1 MPPPSRPIHLPSI
14 EGLRAVEATARLCSF
29 ERAALELSLTPS
41 AVSKRVMTLERLLGV
56 ALFIRKP
63 NSLVL
68 TEAGAIYVD
77 QAREVLRMLAAMHR
91 DARLPKVQRL
101 KITSTP
107 TFARQ
112 ILAPNLIS
120 FSDRH
125 PDIEL
130 ELIVIA
136 PLPEAPA
143 TGVDVEIRH
152 GRAGAPDREQL
163 MNDVITPMAS
173 PQYIRASPPLRSPA
187 DVRQLT
193 WLNTPF
199 ESWAPWLQVARL
211 DGEVSEKCPKLL
223 DLGLTYEAAVKG
235 QGVAMCRPSLVGD
248 WLERGDLQPLFD
260 VYATPPGNYY
270 LLPGSAR
277 DSTDTFVRWL
287 RSLCN
292 GLAERNLR
300 IAQSHFAEAQ
310 A

>member
-1 MPPPSRPIHLPSI
+1 MHSSRPIHLPSI

-56 ALFIRKP
+56 ALFTRKA
-63 NSLVL
+63 NSLLL
-68 TEAGAIYVD
+68 TEAGTIYVD
-77 QAREVLRMLAAMHR
+77 QAREVLRMLTVMHR
-91 DARLPKVQRL
+91 DARLEMVQRL
-101 KITSTP
+101 KVTSTP

-112 ILAPNLIS
+112 ILAPHLIS
-120 FSDRH
+120 FSERH

-136 PLPEAPA
+136 PLPDAPA
-143 TGVDVEIRH
+143 TGADVEIRH
-152 GRAGAPDREQL
+152 GRIGASHGAPL
-163 MNDVITPMAS
+163 MSDVITPMAA
-173 PQYIRASPPLRSPA
+173 PQYIRSSPPVRSPA
-187 DVRQLT
+187 DLRQLT

-199 ESWAPWLQVARL
+199 ESWTPWLQVARL
-211 DGEVSEKCPKLL
+211 DGEAPKKCPKFL

-260 VYATPPGNYY
+260 IYATPPGHYY

-277 DSTDTFVRWL
+277 DSAETFMGWL

-292 GLAERNLR
+292 SLAERNLR
-300 IAQSHFAEAQ
+300 IARDRFSKPHA
-310 A
+310 